1 MRSQLYVCLLLCLST
16 GEALTL
22 SMRSPR
28 LFSTA
33 AGTPRCWP
41 VAAAKKGGK
50 KKAKKSPPASGGGF
64 GSTAKAAAPTPAER
78 LKKSMELY
86 EQLLKGRG
94 ATAEEDEDGNVSA
107 SGGGEDAEDVLV
119 KYTLTLRSTEAS
131 SPAEFSDWVPIAL
144 TNLVC
149 GVDTNPKA
157 LMPDVVGALCR
168 EVYEAGAQAYP
179 VLRKA
184 APQSIEYAFETADS
198 FEQHV
203 YEGLLGRPERR
214 AEAAKTL
221 GIEVGA
227 SPGEVKKAHRGFM
240 KTLHP
245 DMFVGDE
252 AGKRSGWNVPPTRSE
267 DSGPS
272 ASLDHLKA
280 QTAPTT
286 RSAA

>member
-1 MRSQLYVCLLLCLST
+1 M
-16 GEALTL
+16 
-22 SMRSPR
+22 
-28 LFSTA
+28 
-33 AGTPRCWP
+33 
-41 VAAAKKGGK
+41 
-50 KKAKKSPPASGGGF
+50 
-64 GSTAKAAAPTPAER
+64 
-78 LKKSMELY
+78 
-86 EQLLKGRG
+86 
-94 ATAEEDEDGNVSA
+94 
-107 SGGGEDAEDVLV
+107 
-119 KYTLTLRSTEAS
+119 
-131 SPAEFSDWVPIAL
+131 
-144 TNLVC
+144 
-149 GVDTNPKA
+149 
-157 LMPDVVGALCR
+157 
-168 EVYEAGAQAYP
+168 YEAGAQAYP